1 MSHNSSAYSIRHKSH
16 THRTGVVSR
25 VMDELRRRALQREKL
40 EQEATA
46 EQEEEEDVPQEEEEL
61 LEVDDPLVEIPVGHK
76 KYDKRMNVLRRTNC
90 ETALA
95 FMIHLCLLIYC
106 TGVNVYD
113 STAFKRCKDRDM
125 VFVGHD
131 TFGWR
136 FKYLTFLTMVTS
148 HVIIM

>member
-1 MSHNSSAYSIRHKSH
+1 
-16 THRTGVVSR
+16 
-25 VMDELRRRALQREKL
+25 MDELRRRALQREKL

-46 EQEEEEDVPQEEEEL
+46 EQEDVSQEEEEL
-61 LEVDDPLVEIPVGHK
+61 LKVDDPLIEIPVGQKHF
-76 KYDKRMNVLRRTNC
+76 DKRMNALRRTNS
-90 ETALA
+90 EAALA
-95 FMIHLCLLIYC
+95 FMVHLCLLIYC

-125 VFVGHD
+125 VFIGHD

-148 HVIIM
+148 HVIVM

>member
-1 MSHNSSAYSIRHKSH
+1 
-16 THRTGVVSR
+16 
-25 VMDELRRRALQREKL
+25 MDELRRRALQREKL

-46 EQEEEEDVPQEEEEL
+46 EQEDVSQEEEEL
-61 LEVDDPLVEIPVGHK
+61 LKVDDPLIEIPVGQKHF
-76 KYDKRMNVLRRTNC
+76 DKRMNALRRTNC
-90 ETALA
+90 EAALA
-95 FMIHLCLLIYC
+95 FMVHLCLLIYC

-125 VFVGHD
+125 VFIGHD

-148 HVIIM
+148 HVIVM

>member
-1 MSHNSSAYSIRHKSH
+1 
-16 THRTGVVSR
+16 
-25 VMDELRRRALQREKL
+25 MDELRRRALQREKL

-46 EQEEEEDVPQEEEEL
+46 EQEDVSQEEEEL
-61 LEVDDPLVEIPVGHK
+61 LKVDDPLIEIPVGQKHF
-76 KYDKRMNVLRRTNC
+76 DKRMNALRRTNC
-90 ETALA
+90 EAALA
-95 FMIHLCLLIYC
+95 FMVHLCLLIYC

-125 VFVGHD
+125 AFIGHD

-148 HVIIM
+148 HVIVM

>member
-1 MSHNSSAYSIRHKSH
+1 M
-16 THRTGVVSR
+16 VSR

-46 EQEEEEDVPQEEEEL
+46 EQEDVPQEEEEL
-61 LEVDDPLVEIPVGHK
+61 LEVDDPLIEIPVGQKHF
-76 KYDKRMNVLRRTNC
+76 DKRMNALRRTNC

-95 FMIHLCLLIYC
+95 FMVHLCLLIYC

-125 VFVGHD
+125 AFVGHD

-136 FKYLTFLTMVTS
+136 FKYLTFLTMVMS
-148 HVIIM
+148 HVIVM

>member
-1 MSHNSSAYSIRHKSH
+1 M
-16 THRTGVVSR
+16 VSR

-46 EQEEEEDVPQEEEEL
+46 EQEEEDVPQEEEEL

-76 KYDKRMNVLRRTNC
+76 QYDKRMNALRRTNC
-90 ETALA
+90 EAALA
-95 FMIHLCLLIYC
+95 FMVHLCLLIYC

-148 HVIIM
+148 HAIVM